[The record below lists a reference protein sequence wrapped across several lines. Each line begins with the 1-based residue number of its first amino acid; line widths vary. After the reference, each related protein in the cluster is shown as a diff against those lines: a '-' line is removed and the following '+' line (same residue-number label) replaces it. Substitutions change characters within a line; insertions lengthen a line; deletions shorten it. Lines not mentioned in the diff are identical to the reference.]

1 MFLRKP
7 LQFLFCLCLFATQ
20 CSGLDKTAAA
30 PSKSKNE
37 DERITK
43 INITDLDGHP
53 VDMKAFAGKPVFMN
67 FWATWCGPCKSEMRS
82 IETAYK
88 QFNNDII
95 FLAASN
101 ESNGEIRSFQKNNG
115 YSFTFVHLEGTYLD
129 VYVTALPTT
138 LLFDS
143 NGQLVAEE
151 VGFRDWSDRGSM
163 EQLKSL
169 IHK

>member
-67 FWATWCGPCKSEMRS
+67 FWATWCKPCVEELPCFDELSEIYGTQNIQILLVSLDFKS
-82 IETAYK
+82 
-88 QFNNDII
+88 Q
-95 FLAASN
+95 L
-101 ESNGEIRSFQKNNG
+101 QKK
-115 YSFTFVHLEGTYLD
+115 L
-129 VYVTALPTT
+129 T
-138 LLFDS
+138 LLKI
-143 NGQLVAEE
+143 G
-151 VGFRDWSDRGSM
+151 
-163 EQLKSL
+163 
-169 IHK
+169 